1 MAKDGNKLT
10 DGLKKFLLVGIGAAA
25 ATVEK
30 SQEIIDE
37 LAKKG
42 EITMEQSKDLQQSV
56 RTMFE
61 KTGSDAEELAKKL
74 VSLPKEEFDKVKSFV
89 EEYKKETEEL
99 KAAEELEQAEDEMYR
114 EEGAPV
120 QPLVVEDEPAEE
132 EKKDEEEKAEEET
145 AE

>member
-1 MAKDGNKLT
+1 
-10 DGLKKFLLVGIGAAA
+10 
-25 ATVEK
+25 
-30 SQEIIDE
+30 
-37 LAKKG
+37 
-42 EITMEQSKDLQQSV
+42 MEQSKDLQQSV

-61 KTGSDAEELAKKL
+61 KTGSEAEELAKKL
-74 VSLPKEEFDKVKSFV
+74 VGLPKEEFDKVKSFV

-120 QPLVVEDEPAEE
+120 QPLVIEDEPAQE
-132 EKKDEEEKAEEET
+132 EKADEEEKAEEET